1 MSKSLVIVESP
12 AKAKTIEKYLGKG
25 FEVRAS
31 IGHIMDLPK
40 NDIGVELKN
49 RTFEPELI
57 VSPGKEKVVEQLKKL
72 GLQADEIFL
81 APDPDREGEAI
92 AYHLALQLGTTAKER
107 KKIRRVT
114 FNEITKKAV
123 QEAFKHARDVDQNL
137 VDAQQTRRVLDRLV
151 GYQISPLLW
160 DKVRRGL
167 SAGRVQTV
175 AVRLIVEREREIGA
189 FVPVEYW
196 PIDAILQF
204 KPAGSSAAEPTLL
217 IARFIGI
224 DGEPARVPSGTDKDG
239 KEQFIANAVP
249 DQQTAAKVIE
259 GATKAD
265 WSVRSFEKRERKKN
279 PYGPFTTSTLQQQ
292 AAGRLGFNV
301 RRTMGVAQ
309 RLYEGI
315 DLGAEGTTGLITY
328 MRTDSPRV
336 SPDAIQA
343 AREWIGKLG
352 SKYLPATPIFYK
364 GKKDAQDAHEAIR
377 PTDPGRTPESI
388 ARYLLPEQLKLYR
401 LIWQRFV
408 ASQMMP
414 AIYDVTTIEI
424 DAVSDRVYNFRTTG
438 SVLKF
443 DGYLRVYGA
452 DDEDED
458 RLPEIPKGA
467 RLPLA
472 TPDQLKKLAVEA
484 RKAKLEQVRKKY
496 NLDVAKIEARNE
508 KADARDETEPIPEFV
523 EPEIPL
529 DVRPAVNGV
538 QKFTEPPPRFNE
550 ASLVKELEERG
561 VGRPSTYASIIN
573 TIQDREY
580 VIKISGR
587 FYPTEIGIVVCDLL
601 VKNFPYIFDIAYTAK
616 LEQELDDIEEGK
628 EKWTDLMNGFYD
640 HFEEELVDAEKN
652 MESIKRM
659 EEQTNEICDKCG
671 SPLVLKWGKFG
682 SFYSC
687 SNFSKK
693 PPVTVAMGPWKKD
706 SKAVTKKI
714 TAALDFPMTVRA
726 SVEDTNVYAKEVADV
741 KQLVAAIEAAVD
753 ESATKG
759 KKIYVEQVSC
769 DFTKENTAGKPD
781 LNTPEAQEAGEQE
794 EYCDNCGRVMILKRG
809 LFGPFMSCPGYNE
822 DPPCKT
828 IRKLSQKQ
836 QQKQNAPQPTGEQ
849 CPVCGKPLVLR
860 QGSYGEFVSCSG
872 YPKCKYVKQ
881 NLIEGMKCPKCGTG
895 DLAERKARRGNIF
908 WGCTNYPKCDF
919 TSNLK
924 PVAKKCPECG
934 SPYLVEKTLRSGV
947 YLECPNKK
955 RGGEDEAAVKR
966 AAARKAPANGAKKV
980 VEPVGAAEAACS
992 YSKRI
997 GDAPPPPTA
1006 ETHGPVVEKKGGKRE
1021 LQPA

>member
-25 FEVRAS
+25 FDVRAS

-72 GLQADEIFL
+72 GLAADEIFL

-92 AYHLALQLGTTAKER
+92 AYHLALQLGTSAKEK

-160 DKVRRGL
+160 EKVRRGL

-175 AVRLIVEREREIGA
+175 AVRLIVEREREIAG
-189 FVPVEYW
+189 FGPVEYW
-196 PIDAILQF
+196 NLEALLHPEKQADKSF
-204 KPAGSSAAEPTLL
+204 KAK
-217 IARFIGI
+217 FIGV
-224 DGEPARVPSGTDKDG
+224 DGEPARVANGKDKDG
-239 KEQFIANAVP
+239 KDQFIANALPNEAAMAAVVAALEKAQWSLVSVQSRE
-249 DQQTAAKVIE
+249 QQRRPLPPFITSQLQRDAS
-259 GATKAD
+259 TK
-265 WSVRSFEKRERKKN
+265 
-279 PYGPFTTSTLQQQ
+279 
-292 AAGRLGFNV
+292 LGFNV

-336 SPDAIQA
+336 APDAIQA
-343 AREWIGKLG
+343 AREWVGKQLG
-352 SKYLPATPIFYK
+352 SQYLPETPNHYK

-377 PTDPGRTPESI
+377 PTDASRTPESI
-388 ARYLLPEQLKLYR
+388 ARYLSDEQLKLYT
-401 LIWQRFV
+401 LIWRRFV
-408 ASQMMP
+408 ASQMTP
-414 AIYDVTTIEI
+414 AIFDVTTAKIAAESTK
-424 DAVSDRVYNFRTTG
+424 DRKTYDFRVSG
-438 SVLKF
+438 SVLRF
-443 DGYLRVYGA
+443 DGFLKVYEA
-452 DDEDED
+452 SEEKKDDDDESANK
-458 RLPEIPKGA
+458 LPNLDGVKA
-467 RLPLA
+467 LA
-472 TPDQLKKLAVEA
+472 LE
-484 RKAKLEQVRKKY
+484 KLEK
-496 NLDVAKIEARNE
+496 E
-508 KADARDETEPIPEFV
+508 
-523 EPEIPL
+523 
-529 DVRPAVNGV
+529 
-538 QKFTEPPPRFNE
+538 QKFTQPPPRYNE

-561 VGRPSTYASIIN
+561 IGRPSTYASIIN

-580 VIKISGR
+580 VVKHGGSRGR
-587 FYPTEIGIVVCDLL
+587 FYPTEIGVVVCDLL
-601 VKNFPYIFDIAYTAK
+601 VESFPYIFDMAYTAK
-616 LEQELDDIEEGK
+616 LEEELDDIEEGK
-628 EKWTDLMNGFYD
+628 EKWTVLLNGFYD
-640 HFEEELVDAEKN
+640 HFEDELKDAGKK
-652 MESIKRM
+652 MRDIKRL
-659 EEQTNEICDKCG
+659 EQMTNEKCDLCG

-682 SFYSC
+682 TFFAC
-687 SNFSKK
+687 S
-693 PPVTVAMGPWKKD
+693 AYDKKD
-706 SKAVTKKI
+706 PS
-714 TAALDFPMTVRA
+714 
-726 SVEDTNVYAKEVADV
+726 
-741 KQLVAAIEAAVD
+741 
-753 ESATKG
+753 
-759 KKIYVEQVSC
+759 SC
-769 DFTKENTAGKPD
+769 TFTKENTAAKPD
-781 LNTPEAQEAGEQE
+781 MNTPEAQEADEKE
-794 EYCDNCGRVMILKRG
+794 EYCENCGKVMVLRRG
-809 LFGPFMSCPGYNE
+809 PFGMFMSCPDYSA

-836 QQKQNAPQPTGEQ
+836 QQKPPVPTGED

-860 QGSYGEFVSCSG
+860 QGQYGEFVSCSG

-895 DLAERKARRGNIF
+895 DLAERKARRGNVF

-919 TSNLK
+919 TSNYK
-924 PVAKKCPECG
+924 PVAKKCPECD
-934 SPYLVEKTLRSGV
+934 SPYLVEKTLRSGI

-955 RGGEDEAAVKR
+955 KVAEEETKTKKAVGKSVGKGAAKGAAVM
-966 AAARKAPANGAKKV
+966 
-980 VEPVGAAEAACS
+980 EAGESCS

-1006 ETHGPVVEKKGGKRE
+1006 ETHGPVVEKGGN
-1021 LQPA
+1021 

>member
-25 FEVRAS
+25 FDVRAS

-57 VSPGKEKVVEQLKKL
+57 VSPGKEKIVDQLKKL
-72 GLQADEIFL
+72 GLNADEIFL

-92 AYHLALQLGTTAKER
+92 AYHLALLLGTSAKER

-189 FVPVEYW
+189 FKPVEYW
-196 PIDAILQF
+196 TLDALLHPERQADKSF
-204 KPAGSSAAEPTLL
+204 KARL
-217 IARFIGI
+217 IGRNGANLGVN
-224 DGEPARVPSGTDKDG
+224 GASGLGRIERADC
-239 KEQFIANAVP
+239 E
-249 DQQTAAKVIE
+249 AAKTALE
-259 GATKAD
+259 SGATWTVTNVLK
-265 WSVRSFEKRERKKN
+265 KERRQS
-279 PYGPFTTSTLQQQ
+279 PLPPFITSQLQRD
-292 AAGRLGFNV
+292 ASTKLGFNV

-309 RLYEGI
+309 RLYEGL

-336 SPDAIQA
+336 GPDAIQG
-343 AREWIGKLG
+343 AREWIAKQLG
-352 SKYLPATPIFYK
+352 AQYLPETPNVYK

-377 PTDPGRTPESI
+377 PTDPSRTPESI
-388 ARYLLPEQLKLYR
+388 ARYLSDEQLKLYT
-401 LIWQRFV
+401 LIWRRFV
-408 ASQMMP
+408 SSQMAP
-414 AIYDVTTIEI
+414 AQLAVTQVNIEGQSRLSR
-424 DAVSDRVYNFRTTG
+424 DTYNFRVTGTT
-438 SVLKF
+438 VIF
-443 DGYLRVYGA
+443 DGYQKIYEVSNEKKE
-452 DDEDED
+452 DDEESANK
-458 RLPEIPKGA
+458 LPN
-467 RLPLA
+467 L
-472 TPDQLKKLAVEA
+472 DDVKKLELE
-484 RKAKLEQVRKKY
+484 KL
-496 NLDVAKIEARNE
+496 D
-508 KADARDETEPIPEFV
+508 PE
-523 EPEIPL
+523 EH
-529 DVRPAVNGV
+529 
-538 QKFTEPPPRFNE
+538 FTQPPPRFNE

-580 VIKISGR
+580 ATKISGR
-587 FYPTEIGIVVCDLL
+587 FYPTEIGTVVCNLL
-601 VKNFPYIFDIAYTAK
+601 VKNFPYIFDIAYTAR
-616 LEQELDDIEEGK
+616 LEEELDDIEEGK

-640 HFEEELVDAEKN
+640 HFEDELKDADKN
-652 MESIKRM
+652 MENIKRR
-659 EEQTNEICDKCG
+659 EEPTTEVCDKCG

-693 PPVTVAMGPWKKD
+693 SPVTVAMGPWKKD
-706 SKAVTKKI
+706 PKAVIKKI
-714 TAALDFPMTVRA
+714 ATSLDFPMTVRA
-726 SVEDTNVYAKEVADV
+726 SIEDTNVYSKEVSNAKD
-741 KQLVAAIEAAVD
+741 LAAAIEAAVD
-753 ESATKG
+753 ESAKG
-759 KKIYVEQVSC
+759 KKIFVEQVSC

-781 LNTPEAQEAGEQE
+781 LNTPEVQEASETE
-794 EYCDNCGRVMILKRG
+794 EYCDNCGRVMVLKRG

-836 QQKQNAPQPTGEQ
+836 QQKQNTAQPTGED

-895 DLAERKARRGNIF
+895 DLAERKARRGNVF

-934 SPYLVEKTLRSGV
+934 SPYLVEKTLRSGI

-955 RGGEDEAAVKR
+955 KAPEEETSPKKR
-966 AAARKAPANGAKKV
+966 AGKAAAP
-980 VEPVGAAEAACS
+980 VESTVACT

-997 GDAPPPPTA
+997 GNAPPPPKV
-1006 ETHGPVVEKKGGKRE
+1006 ETHGPVVEKTGGKKE